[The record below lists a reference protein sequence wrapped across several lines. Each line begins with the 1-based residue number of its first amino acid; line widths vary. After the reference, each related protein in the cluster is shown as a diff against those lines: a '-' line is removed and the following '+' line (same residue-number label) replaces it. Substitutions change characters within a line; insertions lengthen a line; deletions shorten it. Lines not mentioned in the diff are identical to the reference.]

1 MSQIAATPKTIPEQ
15 AYFLSEIL
23 GARVLMADKK
33 IGKLSDMVIKE
44 NGTLPV
50 VTNLCVSMPFG
61 EHVVVAWE
69 WVDRITS
76 KEICLKVNDIKSFPN
91 EPDENAVLL
100 RDHILDKKAVDLE
113 GREMEVVYD
122 IKLILRNQI
131 LYVSDVDLSRYGL
144 LRRMGLTWLANII
157 YNLAESIREQTISWT
172 YIQPLPD
179 ELGRFRGDLQF
190 KILKEKLED
199 MHPVDLADILEE
211 MDHDQRV
218 KLFDE
223 LDPEQASD
231 TLEEINPNVQRDLV
245 SSLKVEKVAQLIDE
259 MTTGQAADVLSILSG
274 AEADDILELL
284 SPENAKKIQAIMEQQ
299 EENILN
305 YATSEYIKFFPD
317 QTVEQVLD
325 DYRRAAKD
333 KDVVMYLYIVE
344 ENDKLLGVLDIKEL
358 LQAEESALIRDVM
371 VENVISLDPDSTL
384 KEASEIFDR
393 YDFRALPIT
402 DDNDKI
408 LGVITYRDVMNLRHR
423 FIEPV

>member
-1 MSQIAATPKTIPEQ
+1 MSQIAAGLKTIPDQ

-23 GARVLMADKK
+23 GARVMMADKK

-61 EHVVVAWE
+61 EHVVIPWE
-69 WVDRITS
+69 CVDTITS
-76 KEICLKVNDIKSFPN
+76 KEICLKVKDIKSFPN

-131 LYVSDVDLSRYGL
+131 LYVSEVDLSRYGL
-144 LRRMGLTWLANII
+144 LRRMGLTWLANTI
-157 YNLAESIREQTISWT
+157 YNLAESIREQTISWM

-223 LDPEQASD
+223 LDTKQASD
-231 TLEEINPNVQRDLV
+231 TLEEIDPSVQRDLV
-245 SSLKVEKVAQLIDE
+245 SSLKVDKVAQLIDE

-299 EENILN
+299 EENILD

-325 DYRRAAKD
+325 DYRKAAKD

-344 ENDKLLGVLDIKEL
+344 GNDKLLGVLDIKEL

-384 KEASEIFDR
+384 KEASEMFDR

-408 LGVITYRDVMNLRHR
+408 LGVITYRDVMNLKHR